1 MKLAV
6 ASGKGGTGKTTV
18 AVALALAAKG
28 EVQYLDCDVEEPNG
42 QIFLHPK
49 RVCRE
54 GVTVP
59 IPALNSDLCNGCG
72 ECGSICQFN
81 AIVALQTKPLVFAE
95 LCHGCG
101 GCVKVCPQQ
110 ALVEKHKTIGQLTM
124 GGCGH
129 ISYIQGRL
137 AVGEAMS
144 PPLIRAVK
152 KYLRPDVL
160 NIIDCPPGTSCP
172 MISAVRDSDFTLLVT
187 EPTPFGLHDLELAVA
202 AMRELQM
209 PCGVVI
215 NRCDSGD
222 RRVEEYCHA
231 QQVPIMASIPEHRCI
246 AEAYSRGETV
256 LDAVPAMRP
265 LFARLLDAVRL
276 SVAGRAA

>member
-1 MKLAV
+1 MRVAV

-18 AVALALAAKG
+18 AVALALAATQ

-42 QIFLHPK
+42 QIFLNPK
-49 RVCRE
+49 RICQE
-54 GVTVP
+54 AVTVP
-59 IPALNSDLCNGCG
+59 VPALNAGLCNGCG

-81 AIVALQTKPLVFAE
+81 AIVALKTKPLLFPE

-101 GCVKVCPQQ
+101 GCVKACPQK
-110 ALVEKHKTIGQLTM
+110 ALYEQNKTIGQLTM

-152 KYLRPDVL
+152 KYLRPDCL
-160 NIIDCPPGTSCP
+160 NIIDSPPGTSCP
-172 MISAVRDSDFTLLVT
+172 MISAVRGSDFTLLVT
-187 EPTPFGLHDLELAVA
+187 EPTPFGLHDLQLAVA
-202 AMRELQM
+202 AMRELEM
-209 PCGVVI
+209 PFGVVI

-222 RRVEEYCHA
+222 RRVEDYCQS
-231 QQVPIMASIPEHRCI
+231 QQISVMASIPEQRSI
-246 AEAYSRGETV
+246 AEAYSRGETL
-256 LDAVPAMRP
+256 LDAAPAMRSI
-265 LFARLLDAVRL
+265 FEGLLEAVRL